1 MKKILKKFLVL
12 AVAVFLSVLFIAP
25 AMIHAD
31 VAVVSIIVT
40 PNPGTIN
47 ALGQSIQYT
56 ATATYSD
63 NSTAD
68 VTSTATWAI
77 NDPSIA
83 SNDGAGKFTA
93 IKEGWTYITA
103 TLNGVTGA
111 ANLNVVVPT
120 MNVWPGKAGQ
130 STDFYLWA
138 SGCKG
143 LTWSL
148 VVNNGTEDIITLSGK
163 ILDDNW
169 NNSYYYN
176 LPAGTYTATFSVGG
190 TEQQKKT
197 FSVRDFASSID
208 VSVGYAGET
217 TTFTL
222 NATNSSGKTAQF
234 EIWDIVNSKT
244 IYSQGSISIGN
255 DDWSYTI
262 TQTLAAGHYRADF
275 WVEGVWAGGNEFYVV
290 NQSVPQPAPPVPQPA
305 PPRPLTPDEQVALNL
320 SIEQQASLYGKD
332 NIGFIKTLYDN
343 ILGRAA
349 EADSEGLNNW
359 VTALNNG
366 ITPSSVVY
374 NFVFSKELENKISAA
389 TPEEFV
395 TFLYKNVLDRD
406 PDPDGYAG
414 WVSAMNRGMS
424 KEDVLL
430 NFTSSDEFK
439 NICKMFG
446 LTQ

>member
-1 MKKILKKFLVL
+1 MKKILTKSLVL
-12 AVAVFLSVLFIAP
+12 AVAIFLSVLFTAP
-25 AMIHAD
+25 AIIHAD
-31 VAVVSIIVT
+31 GVVVSITVT
-40 PNPGTIN
+40 PVTPVDGNIPAIGQTAQYKAMANYSVGDPVDVTADPGT
-47 ALGQSIQYT
+47 
-56 ATATYSD
+56 
-63 NSTAD
+63 
-68 VTSTATWAI
+68 TWAI

-83 SNDGAGKFTA
+83 SNNGVGKFTA

-111 ANLNVVVPT
+111 ASLNVVVPT

-130 STDFYLWA
+130 STYFDLWA

-148 VVNNGTEDIITLSGK
+148 VVNNGAEDIITLSGK

-169 NNSYYYN
+169 DNSYHYN

-190 TEQQKKT
+190 TEQQKKI

-275 WVEGVWAGGNEFYVV
+275 WVEGIWAGGNEFYVV
-290 NQSVPQPAPPVPQPA
+290 NRGVTQPSAPK
-305 PPRPLTPDEQVALNL
+305 PLTPEEQASLNL
-320 SIEQQASLYGKD
+320 SIEQQTSLYGKD
-332 NIGFIKTLYDN
+332 NIGFIKMLYDN

-349 EADSEGLNNW
+349 DEGGLNNW
-359 VTALNNG
+359 VTALTDG
-366 ITPSSVVY
+366 KITLSSVVY

-395 TFLYKNVLDRD
+395 TFLYKNVLDRN
-406 PDPDGYAG
+406 PDPDGYNN
-414 WVSAMNRGMS
+414 WVSLMKNGMT

-430 NFTSSDEFK
+430 HFIDSDEFK